1 MKQVAHDSFLQVPLQ
16 DEENKE
22 FDFCMCNP
30 PFFISDFEASHGTAR
45 NDKRPQPSGV
55 CTGTET
61 ETVTGGGEMEFVKG
75 IIKDSLTM
83 KEQFRY
89 LVCPTLFIHLSV
101 LLSNPLLIST
111 FSLVLIHVSLLIR
124 RLQEKSFHL
133 SCYLLKIKAFL
144 YFYPLQGL
152 MDR

>member
-45 NDKRPQPSGV
+45 SDKRPQPSGV

-61 ETVTGGGEMEFVKG
+61 ETVTGGGEVEFVKG
-75 IIKDSLTM
+75 IIKDSLTI
-83 KEQFRY
+83 KEQTRY
-89 LVCPTLFIHLSV
+89 RVCSTLFIHPSV
-101 LLSNPLLIST
+101 LLSNPLLTST
-111 FSLVLIHVSLLIR
+111 FSLVLIHVSLFMR
-124 RLQEKSFHL
+124 RLRDKGFHL
-133 SCYLLKIKAFL
+133 SCYFKP
-144 YFYPLQGL
+144 FYTFIHGKC
-152 MDR
+152 

>member
-45 NDKRPQPSGV
+45 SDKRSQPSGV

-61 ETVTGGGEMEFVKG
+61 ETVTGGGEVEFVKG

-83 KEQFRY
+83 KEQIRY
-89 LVCPTLFIHLSV
+89 WVCSTQLFIHLSV
-101 LLSNPLLIST
+101 LLSNPVLTST
-111 FSLVLIHVSLLIR
+111 FSLVLFTCIIAYKEVTR
-124 RLQEKSFHL
+124 ERLSSVMLF
-133 SCYLLKIKAFL
+133 
-144 YFYPLQGL
+144 
-152 MDR
+152 